1 MQVHGTEFIA
11 LHGRASSAI
20 LELAAGEAPLW
31 RYWGPR
37 LAGYA
42 RPQGPIRDGR
52 ARPSFSLDH
61 DQPLSA
67 FPTFGVGWF
76 GQSALIAHRDGRDF
90 AQAFTETQVHWIEP
104 ERRVELT
111 LIDPVARLSVRV
123 CLAMDPASDVLT
135 LSSRLTN
142 DGPDDLEV
150 QWLAAAVLPLPPV
163 ASHVGYVSG
172 RHNGEFQ
179 PCEDRLG
186 RALWRRENRRGI
198 TSHDAFPGA
207 IVREAGATQDAGLV
221 YGAQLAWSGNHAQMI
236 EWLDDDRFQWQL
248 GEGFAPGEVRL
259 PPGASLVTPQVLATV
274 SGAGRN
280 GVAQNFHAAI
290 RARMVW
296 PGGAMR
302 PRPTHL
308 NTWEGVYF
316 DHDEA
321 TMKALATTAADLG
334 LERFV
339 LDDGWFHRR
348 DNDTRALGDWRPDS
362 RKYPRGLAPL
372 AAHVTALGLEFG
384 LWVEPEMVNPDSDL
398 YRAHP
403 DWALRIEGRPP
414 LTARNQLVLD
424 VGRPEVAE
432 YLFSQLA
439 ALLESLPIHYL
450 KWDHNR
456 DLTTAG
462 GPDSRARYRTQ
473 TLAFYALLERIRV
486 AFPEVEIE
494 SCAGGGGRI
503 DAGVLRYAHRVWTS
517 DCIDAVSR
525 VAIQRGFL
533 QFMPPEIMGAHV
545 GAAPAHSTGR
555 SQTLAF
561 RAAVALPG
569 HFGVELDA
577 GALSAAD
584 RTELSGWIALQ
595 KSLRDRLHAGQVWLG
610 DAGDNLLWQ
619 AHGQAADLI
628 LLVHRMAPST
638 LRHTPSVR
646 LPMLDG
652 TRRYRIRR
660 IDPPGPGSGASAA
673 TANFAALKGD
683 GLVVD
688 GAWLCASGL
697 TAPLMKAESCA
708 IFTVTAL

>member
-1 MQVHGTEFIA
+1 MQVQSLGFVA

-20 LELAAGEAPLW
+20 LELAPGEAPLW

-37 LAGYA
+37 LPDEA
-42 RPQGPIRDGR
+42 RPPGPIRGGR
-52 ARPSFSLDH
+52 PRASFSLDH

-76 GQSALIAHRDGRDF
+76 GQSALIAHRAGRDF
-90 AQAFTETQVHWIEP
+90 AQAFTETEVLWIEP
-104 ERRVELT
+104 DVSVELT
-111 LIDPVARLSVRV
+111 LIDPVARLRVRV
-123 CLAMDPASDVLT
+123 CLAMDPVSDVLT

-142 DGPDDLEV
+142 DGPEDLEV
-150 QWLAAAVLPLPPV
+150 HWLAAAVLPLPPV

-172 RHNGEFQ
+172 RHNSEFQ

-207 IVREAGATQDAGLV
+207 IVREAGATQDTGLV

-236 EWLDDDRFQWQL
+236 EGLDDDRFQWQL
-248 GEGFAPGEVRL
+248 GEWFAPGEVRL
-259 PPGASLVTPQVLATV
+259 SPGASLATPEVLATV
-274 SGAGRN
+274 SPAGRG
-280 GVAQNFHAAI
+280 GVARNFHAAI
-290 RARMVW
+290 RARMTW

-316 DHDEA
+316 DHDET
-321 TMKALATTAADLG
+321 TMKALATVAADLG

-348 DNDTRALGDWRPDS
+348 DNDTRGLGDWRADA
-362 RKYPRGLAPL
+362 RKYPHGLGPL

-403 DWALRIEGRPP
+403 DWALRIEGRPL

-424 VGRPEVAE
+424 VARPEVAE

-439 ALLESLPIHYL
+439 ALLESLPIGYL

-462 GPDSRARYRTQ
+462 GPDGRARHRVQ
-473 TLAFYALLERIRV
+473 TLAFYALLARIRA
-486 AFPEVEIE
+486 AFPDVEIE

-503 DAGVLRYAHRVWTS
+503 DAGVLRYTHRVWTS

-533 QFMPPEIMGAHV
+533 QFFPPEIMGAHV
-545 GAAPAHSTGR
+545 GASPAHSTGR

-577 GALSAAD
+577 AALTCAD
-584 RTELSGWIALQ
+584 RADLAVWIALQ
-595 KSLRDRLHAGQVWLG
+595 KSLRDRLHSGQVWLG

-619 AHGQAADLI
+619 AHGQSEDLI
-628 LLVHRMAPST
+628 LLVYRMAPGV
-638 LRHTPSVR
+638 LRQMPAVR
-646 LPMLDG
+646 LPMLDP
-652 TRRYRIRR
+652 TRRYRVRR
-660 IDPPGPGSGASAA
+660 IDPPNPESRAPA
-673 TANFAALKGD
+673 TSANFAALEGD

-688 GAWLCASGL
+688 GAWLSAAGL
-697 TAPLMKAESCA
+697 AMPPMKAETCV
-708 IFTVTAL
+708 IFTVTAQ